1 MNSPASGQHGRA
13 RIAVESRSI
22 DCIPDSERH
31 ARLADQGPFWFLGN
45 FHFFTLSIG
54 FVGPSLGLSAP
65 WSALAGTL
73 GIMFGTLF
81 MALHGAQGPQLGL
94 PQMIQSRAQFGF
106 RGVTLPL
113 CATLLVFT
121 GFNVVNVSLIM
132 QGMQA
137 VFGLPPAPT
146 ACVAVAVGAL
156 LAVCGHDVMHKAFRC
171 ALMLALPLYALAT
184 LALLAGVGEPAL
196 HVRPEPLPGFA
207 WSAFAAQF
215 TIAASYNI
223 SYAPYVSDYSRYLP
237 RHTAPRR
244 LIAAIFL
251 GASLSGAW
259 MIGLGAWMAQRLQAG
274 DALAALG
281 RIGTGLFPGA
291 DRLLPALA
299 VVAFVPIIAL
309 NTYSAALTV
318 LTAADSLGGL
328 RPTRSARGAR
338 EALGTLGARIGA
350 IAAISATILACV
362 LSIQGSGV
370 ALLHSFL
377 ALLLYFLVPWTAV
390 NLVDYFLVRKG
401 RYAIADFF
409 TPQGIYGAWGWRG
422 ICAYLGGFAAMVP
435 FFHIHDATDG
445 HAVFIGWAAQRLGG
459 VDFAWLPG
467 ILVAGSL
474 YWVLARN
481 LDLQAEEAA
490 SCQSRQDSHPLHL
503 KERTP

>member
-54 FVGPSLGLSAP
+54 FVGPSLGLSAL
-65 WSALAGTL
+65 WSTLAGAL

-106 RGVTLPL
+106 RGVILPL

-137 VFGLPPAPT
+137 VFGLPPVPT
-146 ACVAVAVGAL
+146 ACVAVGVGAL
-156 LAVCGHDVMHKAFRC
+156 LAVCGHDVMHKAFRH
-171 ALMLALPLYALAT
+171 ALVLALPLYALAT

-196 HVRPEPLPGFA
+196 HGRSEPLPGFA

-299 VVAFVPIIAL
+299 VVAIIAL

-318 LTAADSLGGL
+318 LTAADSLGGM
-328 RPTRSARGAR
+328 RPTRA
-338 EALGTLGARIGA
+338 ARIFA
-350 IAAISATILACV
+350 IAAISVGILACV

-422 ICAYLGGFAAMVP
+422 ICAYLGALQPWCRSCTSTTPPMAIRSSSAGLRS
-435 FFHIHDATDG
+435 
-445 HAVFIGWAAQRLGG
+445 GWAAWTSPGCRAFSSPAAFTGG
-459 VDFAWLPG
+459 WPATWICRPRRPP
-467 ILVAGSL
+467 VA
-474 YWVLARN
+474 
-481 LDLQAEEAA
+481 
-490 SCQSRQDSHPLHL
+490 SRGRTATLCIPRSAHHDGAPHPHH
-503 KERTP
+503 PAPSA

>member
-1 MNSPASGQHGRA
+1 MTSHASAAQGRA
-13 RIAVESRSI
+13 HFALESRSI
-22 DCIPDSERH
+22 DCIPDGERH

-54 FVGPSLGLSAP
+54 FVGPSLGLSAG
-65 WSALAGTL
+65 WSMLAGVL
-73 GIMFGTLF
+73 GILLGTLF

-106 RGVTLPL
+106 RGVTLAL

-132 QGMQA
+132 QGLQA

-156 LAVCGHDVMHKAFRC
+156 LAVCGHDLMHKAFRC

-184 LALLAGVGEPAL
+184 LALLSGAGEPA
-196 HVRPEPLPGFA
+196 VRGGPVPGFV

-244 LIAAIFL
+244 LITAIFL

-274 DALAALG
+274 DALVALG
-281 RIGTGLFPGA
+281 QIGSALFPGA

-299 VVAFVPIIAL
+299 VVAFLPVIAL

-318 LTAADSLGGL
+318 LTAIDSLGG
-328 RPTRSARGAR
+328 PQPKH
-338 EALGTLGARIGA
+338 GARILA
-350 IAAISATILACV
+350 IVAISAAILACA
-362 LSIQGSGV
+362 LTLQGRGV

-401 RYAIADFF
+401 RYVIADFF
-409 TPQGIYGAWGWRG
+409 TPKGIYGAWGWRG
-422 ICAYLGGFAAMVP
+422 ICAYLAGFAAMVP
-435 FFHIHDATDG
+435 FFHVHDATDG
-445 HAVFIGWAAQRLGG
+445 GAVFIGWAARQMGG

-467 ILVAGSL
+467 MLVAGSL
-474 YWVLARN
+474 YLALARS
-481 LDLQAEEAA
+481 LDLPAEEAA
-490 SCQSRQDSHPLHL
+490 RSRPTEDP
-503 KERTP
+503 KEHTP

>member
-1 MNSPASGQHGRA
+1 MNSPASAAQGRA
-13 RIAVESRSI
+13 RIAMESRSI
-22 DCIPDSERH
+22 DCIPDGERH

-54 FVGPSLGLSAP
+54 FVGPSLGLSAG
-65 WSALAGTL
+65 WSTLAGAL

-106 RGVTLPL
+106 RGVTLAL

-132 QGMQA
+132 QGLQA

-156 LAVCGHDVMHKAFRC
+156 LAVCGHDVMHKAFRH
-171 ALMLALPLYALAT
+171 ALVLALPLYALAT
-184 LALLAGVGEPAL
+184 LALLAGLGEPPL
-196 HVRPEPLPGFA
+196 RPGTAVPGSLPGFA

-237 RHTAPRR
+237 RDTAPRR

-281 RIGTGLFPGA
+281 QIGAALFPGA

-299 VVAFVPIIAL
+299 VVAFLPIIAL

-318 LTAADSLGGL
+318 LTAADSLGGV
-328 RPTRSARGAR
+328 RPTRA
-338 EALGTLGARIGA
+338 ARIFA
-350 IAAISATILACV
+350 IAAISVGILACV
-362 LSIQGSGV
+362 LFIQGGGV

-401 RYAIADFF
+401 RYVIADFF

-445 HAVFIGWAAQRLGG
+445 HAVFVGWAAQRLGG

-474 YWVLARN
+474 YWALARS
-481 LDLQAEEAA
+481 LDLRAEEAV
-490 SCQSRQDSHPLHL
+490 SSQQRQDSQPLHL
-503 KERTP
+503 KEHPTP